1 MSVPRSGPNGP
12 QNFVFPLGIY
22 KWKMSRFANFARC
35 RVISGTISCPQQ
47 VPNISNVIV
56 LHLLY
61 LSLPLLLL
69 LLLLPT
75 PGHLGYYKK
84 IIMFPYRGPNGP
96 HIAI

>member
-12 QNFVFPLGIY
+12 QNFVFLLGIY

-35 RVISGTISCPQQ
+35 RVGLLIISGTISCPQQ

-56 LHLLY
+56 LGLLY
-61 LSLPLLLL
+61 LSLPLLLLLL

-75 PGHLGYYKK
+75 PGHLGYYNCHK
-84 IIMFPYRGPNGP
+84 
-96 HIAI
+96 